1 METGKTQ
8 NVSRKDI
15 LERLGAML
23 GPWVSQP
30 EAMDGLT
37 EQTNLISDLGLD
49 SIGILQVVLGAEKQ
63 FGISIDERELD
74 AETFSRMGNLV
85 NIIEK
90 KIYEAD

>member
-1 METGKTQ
+1 MNNEQRNLTRPRIIEQ
-8 NVSRKDI
+8 MRDI
-15 LERLGAML
+15 LQSYATDTD
-23 GPWVSQP
+23 VISTI
-30 EAMDGLT
+30 T

-49 SIGILQVVLGAEKQ
+49 SIGILQVVLGTEKQ